1 MFNIRTDLAVEKKEL
16 YEKRFKREID
26 GIIIEEE
33 HIDDIKVTT
42 VDIINDNGAEK
53 MGKEIGRYTTIDM
66 PICTSYDIGLKESVS
81 HILAGCLEKIINLK
95 DDDVVLV
102 VGLGNSGVTPDAL
115 GPKVVEKIIIT
126 RHLNNLMPDE
136 IEEGLRSVCAI
147 SPGVLGTTG
156 IETAEIIKAIVNKIK
171 PSLVICVDALA
182 SRSISRVSRSIQI
195 SDTGISPGG
204 GVANE
209 RMQINEKTLGIPVI
223 ALGVPT
229 VVDAGTVAND
239 AIDLVIDEM
248 IEQTDNKEFY
258 KMLKSIDKNE
268 KSNMIKRLLNPYIGD
283 LMVTPKEIDEVIECI
298 AKIVA
303 NGINIAL
310 QPNMDSQ
317 EILDFLN

>member
-1 MFNIRTDLAVEKKEL
+1 MFNVRTDLAVEKREL

-33 HIDDIKVTT
+33 HIDDVKVTT
-42 VDIINDNGAEK
+42 VDIINDDGAKK
-53 MGKEIGRYTTIDM
+53 MGKGVGRYITIDM

-81 HILAGCLEKIINLK
+81 HILAGSLEKIINLK
-95 DDDVVLV
+95 DDDVALV

-136 IEEGLRSVCAI
+136 IEEDLRSVCAI

-156 IETAEIIKAIVNKIK
+156 IETAEIIKSLVDKIK
-171 PSLVICVDALA
+171 PAIVICVDALA
-182 SRSISRVSRSIQI
+182 SRSISRVSRSIQV

-204 GVANE
+204 GVANK
-209 RMQINEKTLGIPVI
+209 RMAINEETLGIPVI
-223 ALGVPT
+223 AVGVPT
-229 VVDAGTVAND
+229 VVDAGTIAND

-248 IEQTDNKEFY
+248 IEQSENKEFY
-258 KMLKSIDKNE
+258 KMLKNIDKME
-268 KSNMIKRLLNPYIGD
+268 KSNMIRRLLNPYVGD
-283 LMVTPKEIDEVIECI
+283 LMVTPKEIDEVVECI
-298 AKIVA
+298 ARIVA

-317 EILDFLN
+317 EILDFSI

>member
-1 MFNIRTDLAVEKKEL
+1 MFNVRTDLAVEKREL

-33 HIDDIKVTT
+33 HIDDVKVTT
-42 VDIINDNGAEK
+42 VDIINDDGAKK
-53 MGKEIGRYTTIDM
+53 MGKGVGRYITIDM

-81 HILAGCLEKIINLK
+81 HILAGSLEKIINLK
-95 DDDVVLV
+95 DDDVALV

-126 RHLNNLMPDE
+126 RHLNNLMSDE
-136 IEEGLRSVCAI
+136 IEEDLRSVCAI

-156 IETAEIIKAIVNKIK
+156 IETAEIIKSLVDKIK
-171 PSLVICVDALA
+171 PALVICVDALA
-182 SRSISRVSRSIQI
+182 SRSISRVSRSIQV

-204 GVANE
+204 GVANK
-209 RMQINEKTLGIPVI
+209 RMAINEETLGIPVI
-223 ALGVPT
+223 AVGVPT
-229 VVDAGTVAND
+229 VVDAGTIAND

-248 IEQTDNKEFY
+248 IEQSENKEFY
-258 KMLKSIDKNE
+258 KMLKNIDKME
-268 KSNMIKRLLNPYIGD
+268 KSNMIRRLLNPYVGD
-283 LMVTPKEIDEVIECI
+283 LMVTPKEIDEVVECI
-298 AKIVA
+298 ARIVA

-317 EILDFLN
+317 EILDFSI